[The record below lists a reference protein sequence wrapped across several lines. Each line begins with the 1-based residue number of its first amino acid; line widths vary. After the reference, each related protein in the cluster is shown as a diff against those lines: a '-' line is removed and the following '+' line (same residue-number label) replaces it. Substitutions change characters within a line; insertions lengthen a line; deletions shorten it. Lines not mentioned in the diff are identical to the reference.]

1 MHNFTIILIM
11 FLSTL
16 GPSIIIAFVGSWAV
30 RSLARNP
37 SAAPE
42 ILTSLVIAFLF
53 SAGIAFAALL
63 IVYLLFQ

>member
-1 MHNFTIILIM
+1 MNNFTIILTL

-16 GPSIIIAFVGSWAV
+16 GPSIVIAFVGAWGV
-30 RSLARNP
+30 KSLARNP

-42 ILTSLVIAFLF
+42 ILTALVFAFLF
-53 SAGIAFAALL
+53 SAGISFGALL